1 MSGVNFVTV
10 WARVRF
16 GLASAGAC
24 VLVGCS
30 TVQAPVGDDAAQARA
45 AQSGELSP
53 IEHGRLQSLRVN
65 GLEPPRDVWQRMRA
79 GFAMPDLQSPLVHD
93 REQWYASRP
102 DTMLRMSERSRK
114 YLFHI
119 VEELE
124 RRGMPTELALLPFVE
139 SAYNPGAVSS
149 AKAAGMW
156 QFMPAT
162 GTYFELRQNA
172 FRDDRRDVLAS
183 TRAALD
189 YLEKL
194 HGMFGDWH
202 LALAA
207 YNWGEGSVQRA
218 RAKNQNQGLGVGY
231 LDLRMPEE
239 TRWYVPKFQALKNIV
254 RDPERFNVVLADIGN
269 HPYFES
275 VEIRRDI
282 DVARAAQ
289 LAGISEADFRLLN
302 PAHKGP
308 VIFAAATSEILLPW
322 DNAEFFKNNLAQLR
336 DARLASWTVWTA
348 PQRME
353 VADVAKKVG
362 ADEQAILS
370 VNRIPKGMLIEAGAA
385 LLVPRSASLLV
396 DVAAEI
402 AQSGQLKL
410 AHAPRPQPALRRS
423 SAVVVRKGDTLDAV
437 ARRHGVS
444 VNDLYKW
451 NQLGRNAR
459 LKAGQKLVLYQ
470 AAPLGARNAKAAA
483 NAKSNGNGNGRKG
496 ANGKAMGGKIANGK
510 ANAVSAKASGKATSR
525 VASKAAGGSK
535 NATSVNKAA
544 AGKSS
549 ASKPGAKAQANQ
561 ARSGKAKPSS
571 AAKPSSTG
579 KAAKAGQAKSKTT
592 HR

>member
-1 MSGVNFVTV
+1 MNFVTV

-470 AAPLGARNAKAAA
+470 AAPLGTRNAKAAA
-483 NAKSNGNGNGRKG
+483 NAKSNGNGNGRKA
-496 ANGKAMGGKIANGK
+496 ANGKATGGKIASGK
-510 ANAVSAKASGKATSR
+510 ANAVSTKASGKAGSR
-525 VASKAAGGSK
+525 VASKAAGASK
-535 NATSVNKAA
+535 NASANKAA

-549 ASKPGAKAQANQ
+549 TSKPGTKAQASQ
-561 ARSGKAKPSS
+561 ARSSKAKTSS
-571 AAKPSSTG
+571 AAKPGSTG
-579 KAAKAGQAKSKTT
+579 KTAQAKSKST
-592 HR
+592 RR

>member
-16 GLASAGAC
+16 WMASAGAC
-24 VLVGCS
+24 VLVGCG
-30 TVQAPVGDDAAQARA
+30 TLQAPVGGEDAAQARA

-53 IEHGRLQSLRVN
+53 IEQGGRLQSLRVN

-93 REQWYASRP
+93 REQWYASSP

-218 RAKNQNQGLGVGY
+218 RAKNQNLGLGVGY

-353 VADVAKKVG
+353 VAEVAKKVG

-370 VNRIPKGMLIEAGAA
+370 VNRIPRGMLIEAGAA

-402 AQSGQLKL
+402 AHSGQLKL
-410 AHAPRPQPALRRS
+410 AQAPRPRAALRRS
-423 SAVVVRKGDTLDAV
+423 SAVVRKGDTPDSV

-444 VNDLYKW
+444 VSDLYKW

-459 LKAGQKLVLYQ
+459 LKTGQKLVLYQ
-470 AAPLGARNAKAAA
+470 AAPQGARSTRAAA
-483 NAKSNGNGNGRKG
+483 STKSNGKARNNKATNNKATVAS
-496 ANGKAMGGKIANGK
+496 ANKP
-510 ANAVSAKASGKATSR
+510 SGKAASKASS
-525 VASKAAGGSK
+525 ASKAAGRPGSK
-535 NATSVNKAA
+535 AA
-544 AGKSS
+544 PK
-549 ASKPGAKAQANQ
+549 GAAQAKP
-561 ARSGKAKPSS
+561 ARSGKASS
-571 AAKPSSTG
+571 AG
-579 KAAKAGQAKSKTT
+579 KAAKAGQAKS
-592 HR
+592 

>member
-1 MSGVNFVTV
+1 
-10 WARVRF
+10 
-16 GLASAGAC
+16 
-24 VLVGCS
+24 
-30 TVQAPVGDDAAQARA
+30 
-45 AQSGELSP
+45 
-53 IEHGRLQSLRVN
+53 
-65 GLEPPRDVWQRMRA
+65 MRA

-348 PQRME
+348 PQRMP
-353 VADVAKKVG
+353 VAEVAKKVG

-423 SAVVVRKGDTLDAV
+423 SAVVRKGDTLDAV

-444 VNDLYKW
+444 VSDLYKW

-470 AAPLGARNAKAAA
+470 AAPQGARNARAAA
-483 NAKSNGNGNGRKG
+483 SAKSNGNGNARK
-496 ANGKAMGGKIANGK
+496 ATNGKAAVGKTANGK
-510 ANAVSAKASGKATSR
+510 ANAANAKSPGKAPSKKATS
-525 VASKAAGGSK
+525 KTAGASK
-535 NATSVNKAA
+535 NASANQAA

-549 ASKPGAKAQANQ
+549 ASKPGAKAQASQ
-561 ARSGKAKPSS
+561 ARSSKASS
-571 AAKPSSTG
+571 AAKPGSTG
-579 KAAKAGQAKSKTT
+579 KTAQAKSKST
-592 HR
+592 RR